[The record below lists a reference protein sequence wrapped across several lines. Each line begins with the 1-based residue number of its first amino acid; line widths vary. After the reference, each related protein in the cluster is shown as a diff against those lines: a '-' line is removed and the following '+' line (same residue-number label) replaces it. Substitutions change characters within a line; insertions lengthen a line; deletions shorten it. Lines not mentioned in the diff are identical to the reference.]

1 MTTRFSLSFRNSTG
15 HYLSATLEQPIMPI
29 KYYALFAHCFTCGK
43 DIHIASR
50 IASALAACGVAVMR
64 FDFTGI
70 GDSEG
75 TFEQSHFS
83 RNIDDLI
90 SAANFMRTS
99 YRAPQLLIGHSL
111 GGTAVLNA
119 ADKIPESKAIALIG
133 APATAD
139 HLLEHLDH
147 AIGELQKHDYVNIN
161 IAGKSL
167 TINRDFISDFQ
178 AQSVTDKIGQLRKAL
193 LIFHSPLDTVVSID
207 EATKIFMAAKHPKSF
222 ISLDKADHL
231 LVNRADVEFVA
242 STISAWATRYISSSQ
257 TSTESDIAKGEIV
270 VGEGNKKFLRE
281 IASDD
286 HFWLSDEPE
295 TVGGD
300 NLGPDPYEQ
309 LLSSLGACTS
319 MTMRMYANHKGW
331 PVEDIQVQLK
341 HTRIHDEDCDQP
353 DKPSCKIELIEK
365 AIHIKGQLDEKQIS
379 RLKEVA
385 DRCPVHKTLLGHIK
399 ITSHFEYDMK

>member
-1 MTTRFSLSFRNSTG
+1 MTTRHSLSFRNSTG
-15 HYLSATLEQPIMPI
+15 HRLSATLEQPIMPV

-50 IASALAACGVAVMR
+50 IASALAARGVAVMR

-75 TFEQSHFS
+75 AFEQSHFS
-83 RNIDDLI
+83 RNIDDLV
-90 SAANFMRTS
+90 SAANFMRTT
-99 YRAPQLLIGHSL
+99 YQAPQLLIGHSL

-119 ADKIPESKAIALIG
+119 AGKIPESQAIAIIG

-147 AIGELQKHDYVNIN
+147 AIDKLHNHDYVKIN

-178 AQSVTDKIGQLRKAL
+178 AQSVTDKIRQLRKAL
-193 LIFHSPLDTVVSID
+193 LIFHSPMDTVVSID

-231 LVNRADVEFVA
+231 LVNRADTEFVA
-242 STISAWATRYISSSQ
+242 STISAWATRYISNQ
-257 TSTESDIAKGEIV
+257 VSTEPGVAKGEILI
-270 VGEGNKKFLRE
+270 GEGNKKFLRE

-286 HFWLSDEPE
+286 HAWLSDEPE
-295 TVGGD
+295 AVGGD

-331 PVEDIQVQLK
+331 SVDDIQVQLK

-353 DKPSCKIELIEK
+353 DKASCKIERIEK
-365 AIHIKGQLDEKQIS
+365 IIHIKGQLSEQQIS

-399 ITSHFEYDMK
+399 ITSHFEYATS